1 MTLTGI
7 QKAALLL
14 TTLDT
19 STATDLLKG
28 QPQQVVQKIAFEL
41 SELDLKGQTN
51 TKQASEV
58 VQQFFAELTRPQ
70 SGELHIKQ
78 FVNSLLQGSAG
89 KEKAKELQNK
99 MQQAAIQKDPFVIIS
114 DASPIHLA
122 SVLQNESPQAIAI
135 VLSEISPKLGT
146 EILSRLDEQK
156 AQMTVWRMA
165 QPATVSRQTVL
176 RIGEMVHKRLA
187 EMQSEQT
194 EAGQTPEEDTST
206 ANLRQIALVLGGL
219 NKEKRDAFL
228 ETIEGKDDEAADMV
242 RALMVTWEDIPRIE
256 DKSLQEILRQVE
268 VSTMAKALQGADAI
282 IAAKINGNISERMKE
297 MIEEEVSLM
306 GTLKKKDI
314 AEAREQ
320 MVQPLRDANKAGDL
334 EFIEED
340 D

>member
-28 QPQQVVQKIAFEL
+28 QPQQLVQKIAFEL

-51 TKQASEV
+51 TEQASEV

-99 MQQAAIQKDPFVIIS
+99 MQQAVIQRDPFVIIS
-114 DASPIHLA
+114 DAAPVHLA

-135 VLSEISPKLGT
+135 VLSEIPPKLGT
-146 EILSRLDEQK
+146 EVLSRLDDQK
-156 AQMTVWRMA
+156 AQMTVWRMS

-219 NKEKRDAFL
+219 SKEKRDAFL
-228 ETIEGKDDEAADMV
+228 EIIEGKDDEAANMV

-256 DKSLQEILRQVE
+256 DKSLQEIIRQVE
-268 VSTMAKALQGADAI
+268 ASTMAKALQGAEAI
-282 IAAKINGNISERMKE
+282 IADKINGNISERMKE

-306 GTLKKKDI
+306 GTPKKKDI
-314 AEAREQ
+314 AEAREA
-320 MVQPLRDANKAGDL
+320 MVQPLRDANKAGEL
-334 EFIEED
+334 EFIEEED
-340 D
+340 